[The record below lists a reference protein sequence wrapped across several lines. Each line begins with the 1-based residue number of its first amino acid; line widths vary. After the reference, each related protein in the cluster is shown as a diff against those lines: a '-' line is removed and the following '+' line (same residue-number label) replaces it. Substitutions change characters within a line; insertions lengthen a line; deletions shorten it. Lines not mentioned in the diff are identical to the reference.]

1 MISITVTVAVALL
14 LSSLSTNAFTSP
26 RINTRLLPRVKPLNE
41 NFGLKI
47 AEDPVVNTD
56 RTILGEV
63 AYKSFVE
70 SYDPKALLIGKYDIV
85 ERIRELKLL
94 SLTVDSGLLDALA
107 DRGLTLSQVEK
118 LLPLVDDLG
127 LLPLLVKN
135 KDLIVSLA
143 PLIIEP
149 APVLLPVVK
158 SVISTPPSTF
168 LFTGLTIVTLG
179 GFEAITDNVFLGAPL
194 ALLGLP
200 LAVLGV
206 VLSGSISLPLPKAS
220 SSSSFGSSKTDVDY
234 SRSAP
239 RVSSNKA
246 PSGPRKMIKINPK

>member
-1 MISITVTVAVALL
+1 MIAIAVAVAVTL
-14 LSSLSTNAFTSP
+14 LSSFNTYAFTST
-26 RINTRLLPRVKPLNE
+26 RVNTRLPRVKPLNE

-70 SYDPKALLIGKYDIV
+70 SYDPKALLIGKYDIL

-220 SSSSFGSSKTDVDY
+220 SSSSFGSSKTDIDY
-234 SRSAP
+234 SRTAP
-239 RVSSNKA
+239 RVSSKKA
-246 PSGPRKMIKINPK
+246 PSGPRKMVKINPK

>member
-1 MISITVTVAVALL
+1 MIAITIAVVVALL
-14 LSSLSTNAFTSP
+14 SSFSTNAFTSP
-26 RINTRLLPRVKPLNE
+26 RMNARLPRVKPVNE

-47 AEDPVVNTD
+47 AEDPVANTD
-56 RTILGEV
+56 KTILGEV

-70 SYDPKALLIGKYDIV
+70 SYDPKALLIGKYDIL

-135 KDLIVSLA
+135 KELVLSLA
-143 PLIIEP
+143 PLLIEP

-168 LFTGLTIVTLG
+168 LYTGLTITTLG
-179 GFEAITDNVFLGAPL
+179 GYEAITDNIFLGAPL

-220 SSSSFGSSKTDVDY
+220 SVASAGTSKSDVDY
-234 SRSAP
+234 SRTAP
-239 RVSSNKA
+239 RVSSKKA
-246 PSGPRKMIKINPK
+246 PSGPRKMVKINPK